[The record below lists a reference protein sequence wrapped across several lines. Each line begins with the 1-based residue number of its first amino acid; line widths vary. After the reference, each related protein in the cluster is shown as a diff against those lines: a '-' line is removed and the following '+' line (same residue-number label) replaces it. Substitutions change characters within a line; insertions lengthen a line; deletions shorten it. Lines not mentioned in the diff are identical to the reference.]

1 MVGRLLHFR
10 KVNDLLAYGSQ
21 VTDDTI
27 NVVAMSVI
35 QTAVGGLITDEL
47 EPGQRLLRAAP
58 QVRGGSTERG
68 ANKTPQEQEIA
79 SRRAKAS
86 MIRVSINLCIMTA
99 RPSYRPFS

>member
-27 NVVAMSVI
+27 NVLAMSVI

-47 EPGQRLLRAAP
+47 EEPVDKVALRI
-58 QVRGGSTERG
+58 E
-68 ANKTPQEQEIA
+68 
-79 SRRAKAS
+79 
-86 MIRVSINLCIMTA
+86 L
-99 RPSYRPFS
+99 

>member
-1 MVGRLLHFR
+1 MVGRLLRLR

-47 EPGQRLLRAAP
+47 EEPVDKVALRI
-58 QVRGGSTERG
+58 E
-68 ANKTPQEQEIA
+68 
-79 SRRAKAS
+79 
-86 MIRVSINLCIMTA
+86 L
-99 RPSYRPFS
+99 